1 MSASLPARAGPRLKV
16 FECRSDFSE
25 TVVELP
31 RFSDVADDGITPESF
46 LDDAQALDM
55 PSLLSTVLLGERA
68 LPNSP
73 LLLAIRVPAY
83 WERADG
89 SRMWLD
95 GCGITANWGDRA
107 EVELHI
113 GGAKVVY
120 SLRAY
125 VQYLV
130 DSAVDDQ
137 EQPTELRRRVG
148 GHYVAH
154 FESDGQ
160 WYTADDDEVF
170 VRAPEWHHECPAV
183 CFLERQDAAP
193 PAWPARAVLQELDE
207 EAQEEDGD
215 DDENEEAQ
223 EEPPAK
229 RKKGSVR
236 KRPSVSKPE
245 EEPLAKRR
253 QQDRSGRQQ
262 VRMQDRSGRQRVRM
276 QDQSGRQQV
285 RSGRQQQTRRQQ
297 TRRQQTGRQRDHT
310 GRQQKR
316 CDQKPGAAESIRRMP
331 RSRCTGDNHDG
342 SRRDKNNDLMTPVA
356 RADAELQRL
365 ARATQDRRE
374 LGDLFLMLQLL
385 EPWMDGR
392 KAIRLL
398 PEFLTYAGDD
408 CACKWAR
415 HLCDPERP
423 QALYRRLQEALGV
436 SDGEIAAAKAKRESG
451 AWSLRNVIEMLEER
465 LLSGAAKCPNA
476 SILHLIDEPE
486 VDACSCNPIREYLG
500 GAFPERLHNE
510 GPPGRAAMPD
520 RLRDR
525 TRWFTGA
532 HSTLRYCCEL
542 CEAEFPSQQA
552 YEMHVAAVHGGARWH
567 QLQFEMHQELAPYV
581 PSPTESRAMIERYA
595 NAVEQATAEPE
606 NEAYSPRPPLGKQ
619 KGFLWAELFC
629 TFAAVHAG
637 TPWTTDKPCRDSI
650 GRPANDEDVVAVR
663 LFQTTCVEECEAQP
677 CAPEHRA
684 FQACV
689 CCAMMQW
696 SENLHSEY
704 LVGPQCTIQ
713 DRRAFAENLS
723 AEWYH
728 RRWPLIPR
736 DDLLASAVD
745 FPHEDA
751 EGEETTTKILLHKRR
766 VPPEALAGEV
776 PVRVCTDC
784 RTALWA
790 KRPTVP
796 RLALVNDLWLGR
808 HPPLLRAANLAHQ
821 LLLALGRVVSTKLYL
836 SSKGADTAV
845 RQERESWRQKFL
857 QYAIK
862 GTSIVFGNGRADQAM
877 RSFPPEP
884 GVLKETFIAVFAG
897 ADEDEGVTLTD
908 EQKQAR
914 AVKAMREEIGLQVE
928 KSLFDQQAKLLREHN
943 YVYNDPDVHYREDLV
958 EDFPT
963 QAAVPSCFTACAQY
977 VPTTSGLDDNTQAVG
992 PASSTTGAQLEQEAA
1007 EEDAQELTKWLS
1019 VVEEQ
1024 MDDVSEL
1031 TSLPSLQGL
1040 AERMESQAGRVV
1052 ANELSAVLC

>member
-1 MSASLPARAGPRLKV
+1 
-16 FECRSDFSE
+16 
-25 TVVELP
+25 
-31 RFSDVADDGITPESF
+31 
-46 LDDAQALDM
+46 
-55 PSLLSTVLLGERA
+55 
-68 LPNSP
+68 
-73 LLLAIRVPAY
+73 
-83 WERADG
+83 
-89 SRMWLD
+89 
-95 GCGITANWGDRA
+95 
-107 EVELHI
+107 
-113 GGAKVVY
+113 
-120 SLRAY
+120 
-125 VQYLV
+125 
-130 DSAVDDQ
+130 
-137 EQPTELRRRVG
+137 
-148 GHYVAH
+148 
-154 FESDGQ
+154 
-160 WYTADDDEVF
+160 
-170 VRAPEWHHECPAV
+170 
-183 CFLERQDAAP
+183 
-193 PAWPARAVLQELDE
+193 
-207 EAQEEDGD
+207 
-215 DDENEEAQ
+215 
-223 EEPPAK
+223 
-229 RKKGSVR
+229 
-236 KRPSVSKPE
+236 
-245 EEPLAKRR
+245 
-253 QQDRSGRQQ
+253 
-262 VRMQDRSGRQRVRM
+262 MQ
-276 QDQSGRQQV
+276 
-285 RSGRQQQTRRQQ
+285 
-297 TRRQQTGRQRDHT
+297 
-310 GRQQKR
+310 
-316 CDQKPGAAESIRRMP
+316 
-331 RSRCTGDNHDG
+331 
-342 SRRDKNNDLMTPVA
+342 
-356 RADAELQRL
+356 
-365 ARATQDRRE
+365 
-374 LGDLFLMLQLL
+374 
-385 EPWMDGR
+385 
-392 KAIRLL
+392 
-398 PEFLTYAGDD
+398 
-408 CACKWAR
+408 
-415 HLCDPERP
+415 
-423 QALYRRLQEALGV
+423 
-436 SDGEIAAAKAKRESG
+436 
-451 AWSLRNVIEMLEER
+451 
-465 LLSGAAKCPNA
+465 
-476 SILHLIDEPE
+476 
-486 VDACSCNPIREYLG
+486 
-500 GAFPERLHNE
+500 
-510 GPPGRAAMPD
+510 AMPG
-520 RLRDR
+520 L
-525 TRWFTGA
+525 
-532 HSTLRYCCEL
+532 H
-542 CEAEFPSQQA
+542 
-552 YEMHVAAVHGGARWH
+552 
-567 QLQFEMHQELAPYV
+567 
-581 PSPTESRAMIERYA
+581 
-595 NAVEQATAEPE
+595 
-606 NEAYSPRPPLGKQ
+606 
-619 KGFLWAELFC
+619 
-629 TFAAVHAG
+629 
-637 TPWTTDKPCRDSI
+637 WTTGKPCRDSI
-650 GRPANDEDVVAVR
+650 GRPANDEDVAAVR

-713 DRRAFAENLS
+713 NRRAFAENLS

-908 EQKQAR
+908 EQKQAK

-928 KSLFDQQAKLLREHN
+928 KNLFDQQAKLLREHN

-1052 ANELSAVLC
+1052 ANELSAVHYVLIRLSVLFLSEEDSFHTDAIHTGSSADG

>member
-1 MSASLPARAGPRLKV
+1 
-16 FECRSDFSE
+16 
-25 TVVELP
+25 
-31 RFSDVADDGITPESF
+31 
-46 LDDAQALDM
+46 
-55 PSLLSTVLLGERA
+55 
-68 LPNSP
+68 
-73 LLLAIRVPAY
+73 
-83 WERADG
+83 
-89 SRMWLD
+89 
-95 GCGITANWGDRA
+95 
-107 EVELHI
+107 
-113 GGAKVVY
+113 
-120 SLRAY
+120 
-125 VQYLV
+125 
-130 DSAVDDQ
+130 
-137 EQPTELRRRVG
+137 
-148 GHYVAH
+148 
-154 FESDGQ
+154 
-160 WYTADDDEVF
+160 
-170 VRAPEWHHECPAV
+170 
-183 CFLERQDAAP
+183 
-193 PAWPARAVLQELDE
+193 
-207 EAQEEDGD
+207 
-215 DDENEEAQ
+215 
-223 EEPPAK
+223 
-229 RKKGSVR
+229 
-236 KRPSVSKPE
+236 
-245 EEPLAKRR
+245 
-253 QQDRSGRQQ
+253 
-262 VRMQDRSGRQRVRM
+262 
-276 QDQSGRQQV
+276 
-285 RSGRQQQTRRQQ
+285 
-297 TRRQQTGRQRDHT
+297 
-310 GRQQKR
+310 
-316 CDQKPGAAESIRRMP
+316 
-331 RSRCTGDNHDG
+331 
-342 SRRDKNNDLMTPVA
+342 MTPVA

-392 KAIRLL
+392 EAIRLL

-415 HLCDPERP
+415 YLCDPERP

-650 GRPANDEDVVAVR
+650 GRPANDEDVAAVR
-663 LFQTTCVEECEAQP
+663 LFQATCVEECEAKP

-1052 ANELSAVLC
+1052 ANELSAVHYYPRLNHELSAVHYVLIRLSVLVLSSTCAGCGKF

>member
-95 GCGITANWGDRA
+95 GCGITANWGDRR

-137 EQPTELRRRVG
+137 EPPTELRRRVG
-148 GHYVAH
+148 GHYVSH

-183 CFLERQDAAP
+183 CFLERQDASP
-193 PAWPARAVLQELDE
+193 PPHAWPARAVLQH
-207 EAQEEDGD
+207 GD

-223 EEPPAK
+223 EQPPEPPAK

-245 EEPLAKRR
+245 EEPLAKCR
-253 QQDRSGRQQ
+253 QQDRHRDRHRHDGRL
-262 VRMQDRSGRQRVRM
+262 QDRSERLQT
-276 QDQSGRQQV
+276 
-285 RSGRQQQTRRQQ
+285 RSGWWRRQA
-297 TRRQQTGRQRDHT
+297 RRQQTGRQQT

-392 KAIRLL
+392 EAIRLL

-415 HLCDPERP
+415 YLCDPERP

-486 VDACSCNPIREYLG
+486 GDACSSNPIREYLG
-500 GAFPERLHNE
+500 GAFPARLHNE

-619 KGFLWAELFC
+619 KGYLWAELFC
-629 TFAAVHAG
+629 IFAAPHAG
-637 TPWTTDKPCRDSI
+637 TPRTTRKPCGDSI
-650 GRPANDEDVVAVR
+650 GRPANDEDVAAVR
-663 LFQTTCVEECEAQP
+663 LFQATCVEECEAKP

-766 VPPEALAGEV
+766 VPPEALTGEV

-928 KSLFDQQAKLLREHN
+928 KSLFDKQAKLLREHN

-958 EDFPT
+958 KDFPT

-1052 ANELSAVLC
+1052 ANELSAVHYVLIRLSASEP